1 MIYDVQANLKLK
13 PPHLKHLP
21 DKPGFSWYIIDDD
34 DKRILNKWFG
44 EDIVFEATENGKTFT
59 CLNPDKYWRSGKL
72 QRSVERLVLTQPS
85 KKVVVTVDS
94 NVSGPTYSFES
105 KILELKD
112 IFTAKTEMDFVCAF
126 RLKEWPSFVFKNWI
140 NRNYQTWPSPAT
152 AAQISCYGLS
162 LVPKASPNGKS
173 NLEWRLSFSSAERQ
187 LCMELTSA
195 QKIGYKYL
203 KFLATEQFNNPKILH
218 SYHLKTVFFWTL
230 QTLVPEKKW
239 ENAQIGERLVDLFD
253 FLIKCLKV
261 GIIPNL
267 FVPQMNILEGISR
280 EKLDVVLENVFD
292 TRRRIENPYGNNH
305 LLSGRSWIAI
315 YYKGI
320 NFTFTKNAKHKYFT
334 QDLNKEKSWK
344 YFTYVIWIR
353 YLSLNKEKKGDIPSI
368 RKNLRADSDINYL
381 ENCLN
386 KCSCSRDNR
395 HYGSQAL
402 LKYILIESRTESLS
416 LFREE
421 VTEVEE
427 EEFDL
432 AMGTLRFDW
441 DVYSVLH

>member
-1 MIYDVQANLKLK
+1 
-13 PPHLKHLP
+13 
-21 DKPGFSWYIIDDD
+21 
-34 DKRILNKWFG
+34 
-44 EDIVFEATENGKTFT
+44 
-59 CLNPDKYWRSGKL
+59 
-72 QRSVERLVLTQPS
+72 
-85 KKVVVTVDS
+85 
-94 NVSGPTYSFES
+94 
-105 KILELKD
+105 
-112 IFTAKTEMDFVCAF
+112 
-126 RLKEWPSFVFKNWI
+126 
-140 NRNYQTWPSPAT
+140 
-152 AAQISCYGLS
+152 
-162 LVPKASPNGKS
+162 
-173 NLEWRLSFSSAERQ
+173 
-187 LCMELTSA
+187 
-195 QKIGYKYL
+195 
-203 KFLATEQFNNPKILH
+203 
-218 SYHLKTVFFWTL
+218 
-230 QTLVPEKKW
+230 
-239 ENAQIGERLVDLFD
+239 
-253 FLIKCLKV
+253 
-261 GIIPNL
+261 
-267 FVPQMNILEGISR
+267 MNILEGISR

-368 RKNLRADSDINYL
+368 KKNLRADSDINYL